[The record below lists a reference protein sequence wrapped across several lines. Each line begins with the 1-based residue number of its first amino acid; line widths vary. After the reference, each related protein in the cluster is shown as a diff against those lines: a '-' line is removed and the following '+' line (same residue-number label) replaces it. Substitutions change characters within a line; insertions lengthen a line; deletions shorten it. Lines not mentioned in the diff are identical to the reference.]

1 MNQDISTQ
9 LAKIAGD
16 LVRWDNLDT
25 TWQTKIKPILNN
37 SQPPSYFI
45 SPHNEIALGEILQYA
60 HQHNYSLLSC
70 GKGSKLNW
78 GGLLKKP
85 VEIVVSTQHLNRII
99 EYAAEDLTVTVE
111 AGVKLA
117 DLQQTLQQTNQFLP
131 LDPSYGDMATIG
143 GIVATAEG
151 GSWRQRYGG
160 VRDLLL
166 GITFVRADGA
176 IAKAGGRVVK
186 NVAGY
191 DLMKLFTGS
200 YGTLGIISQVTLRVY
215 PIPEASLT
223 ILLTGEANN
232 LNKAQQIILNSGLTP
247 TVIDLISPGVVK
259 QLDITSNPGLLLRL
273 QTIPESIKVQAQQ
286 LEKIAQEFNLSYQTY
301 QDEIEK
307 NLWQLLK
314 KISESPDLITCK
326 IGIIRHR
333 AQEFLAEYTQITNR
347 EEIAIIYTGSGLGK
361 LVFTAEDARAK
372 INKLRLLCQN
382 KQGFLT
388 ILTAPNTIKQS
399 TEIWGYTGNG
409 LLIMEKLKK
418 QFDPNSLLNPGRF
431 LGNI

>member
-1 MNQDISTQ
+1 MNQTISNQ

-16 LVRWDNLDT
+16 IVPWDNLDA
-25 TWQTKIKPILNN
+25 TWQAKIKPILNN
-37 SQPPSYFI
+37 SQSPSYFI
-45 SPHNEIALGEILQYA
+45 SPDSEIALSEIVQYA

-70 GKGSKLNW
+70 GQGSKLNW
-78 GGLLKKP
+78 GGLLQKP
-85 VEIVVSTQHLNRII
+85 VQFIVSTQRLNQISA
-99 EYAAEDLTVTVE
+99 YAPEDLTVTVE

-117 DLQQTLQQTNQFLP
+117 DLQQTLQQANQFLP

-232 LNKAQQIILNSGLTP
+232 LNQAKQIILNCGLTP
-247 TVIDLISPGVVK
+247 TVIDLISPAVVK
-259 QLDITSNPGLLLRL
+259 DLDITPNPGLLLRL

-286 LEKIAQEFNLSYQTY
+286 LEKIAQQLNLSYQTY

-307 NLWQLLK
+307 NLWQRLK
-314 KISESPDLITCK
+314 KISESPNLITCK
-326 IGIIRHR
+326 IGIIGER
-333 AQEFLAEYTQITNR
+333 AQEFLAEYTQITNQ
-347 EEIAIIYTGSGLGK
+347 EGIAIIHAGSGLGK
-361 LVFTAEDARAK
+361 LAFNAEEAIAK

-388 ILTAPNTIKQS
+388 ILTAPNTIKES
-399 TEIWGYTGNG
+399 IEIWGYTGNG
-409 LLIMEKLKK
+409 LPIMEKLKK

>member
-1 MNQDISTQ
+1 
-9 LAKIAGD
+9 
-16 LVRWDNLDT
+16 
-25 TWQTKIKPILNN
+25 
-37 SQPPSYFI
+37 
-45 SPHNEIALGEILQYA
+45 
-60 HQHNYSLLSC
+60 
-70 GKGSKLNW
+70 
-78 GGLLKKP
+78 
-85 VEIVVSTQHLNRII
+85 
-99 EYAAEDLTVTVE
+99 
-111 AGVKLA
+111 
-117 DLQQTLQQTNQFLP
+117 
-131 LDPSYGDMATIG
+131 MATIG
-143 GIVATAEG
+143 GIVATADA

-259 QLDITSNPGLLLRL
+259 QLDITPNHGLLLRL

-286 LEKIAQEFNLSYQTY
+286 LEKIAQQLNLSYQTY

-333 AQEFLAEYTQITNR
+333 AQDFLAEYTQITNQ
-347 EEIAIIYTGSGLGK
+347 EGIAIIYAGSGLGK
-361 LVFTAEDARAK
+361 LAFTHEDARAK

-388 ILTAPNTIKQS
+388 ILTAPNTIKES
-399 TEIWGYTGNG
+399 IEIWGYTGNG
-409 LLIMEKLKK
+409 LPIMEKLKK